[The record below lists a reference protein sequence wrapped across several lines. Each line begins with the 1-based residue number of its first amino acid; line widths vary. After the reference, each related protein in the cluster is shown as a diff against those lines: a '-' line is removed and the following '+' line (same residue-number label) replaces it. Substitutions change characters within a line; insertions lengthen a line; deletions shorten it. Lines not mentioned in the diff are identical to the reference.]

1 MYCLQD
7 GIKKDPTET
16 EMTLLKE
23 YMSNYIEVRLTNK
36 FIIDV
41 AAPLMK
47 FLDTFE
53 KDEVKIHVRHDNIV
67 DLLYCYSSKYLKN
80 AGLTNDED
88 LVTADKL
95 IKIKY
100 DDKKLQLSDKDI
112 FLGPLVDEFMA
123 ENLRKK
129 WRYIAEKFPNV
140 IKIQEIPQ
148 LLEEVRVLKTMSV
161 KEGTSPEEF
170 IADIEM
176 KVDEDSGKV
185 FKLVSK
191 IAKALLSIHNSSS
204 SAERDFSLQVFIII
218 KTKR

>member
-1 MYCLQD
+1 MC
-7 GIKKDPTET
+7 IVCRIIFC
-16 EMTLLKE
+16 
-23 YMSNYIEVRLTNK
+23 SNINRLTI
-36 FIIDV
+36 FISFSV
-41 AAPLMK
+41 
-47 FLDTFE
+47 
-53 KDEVKIHVRHDNIV
+53 
-67 DLLYCYSSKYLKN
+67 
-80 AGLTNDED
+80 
-88 LVTADKL
+88 
-95 IKIKY
+95 
-100 DDKKLQLSDKDI
+100 
-112 FLGPLVDEFMA
+112 